1 MKRRTILQLI
11 LILPFIKISHFIKTF
26 YKKKNIK
33 ITLGSLNQMIN

>member
-26 YKKKNIK
+26 YKKKKYKKYTWILK
-33 ITLGSLNQMIN
+33 SDD